1 MTTWRQDGRA
11 EKIVEVLQ
19 SKKAEDILLMDL
31 RPLTDAV
38 DYFILCSGTSDLHV
52 RTLTKE
58 VVEQLKLED
67 HVPWHTEGLKTRR
80 WVLIDYV
87 DIVVHIFRRQTRD
100 FYGLERLW
108 GDAECTSFA
117 DTGEE
122 NLEPQSTDSNDF
134 VFSKS

>member
-1 MTTWRQDGRA
+1 MTAHQDVRV

-19 SKKAEDILLMDL
+19 SKKAVDLLLMDL

-52 RTLTKE
+52 KTLAAE
-58 VVEQLKLED
+58 VEERLKQENLF
-67 HVPWHTEGLKTRR
+67 PWHTEGRKTRR

-87 DIVVHIFRRQTRD
+87 DIVVHIFSRETRE
-100 FYGLERLW
+100 FYALEHLW
-108 GDAECTSFA
+108 GDAECTAYA
-117 DTGEE
+117 DTWEGA
-122 NLEPQSTDSNDF
+122 LEPQSAESDDF